1 MKLKLRNDAYTPDAL
16 EEAGVPGD
24 VVRTLLADGP
34 NAVPEKPLLSLTSR
48 RRGELTTRYI
58 WGPDAEVLLQDTSL

>member
-1 MKLKLRNDAYTPDAL
+1 MKLKLKNDAYTIGAL
-16 EEAGVPGD
+16 VDAGVPGA
-24 VVRTLLADGP
+24 VARTLLADGP

-48 RRGELTTRYI
+48 RRGELTTSYV